1 MGRSRGGVARAY
13 HQGTKHSEE
22 SLRRDQHFLDFGN
35 QPIPFKLYTGL
46 EPLPLIQEWTP
57 QEFPALDA
65 LQLGMQ
71 GIRTTERLLNRSAL
85 SRLLYLSAGITKRKR
100 YTGGEMYFRAAPN
113 TGALYHIDLY
123 LICAELPELEAGV
136 YHFAPHDFALRRLRP
151 GDQRSVLVEASGAEP
166 AIAQAPVI
174 LASASTYW
182 RNAWKYQTRAYRHCY
197 WDAGTLHANLL
208 AAATVEQLEAQR
220 PHQRQQCRS
229 RQVKVRQH
237 PVHVLE
243 AVRRRDQQLGAADDG
258 FAQRRRI
265 WQRRRE
271 RFERSH
277 HGRADRDDAPRS
289 TRWVVRLFDHLN
301 GARLDRESL
310 CVHRVLIERL
320 GGDRLE
326 RAEADVEHHVDPS
339 HASVLYFCQEFGCK
353 VQAGRRRRHGPALAR
368 IGECR
373 LIPLPIQRVADGH
386 VAAGAQNVRRQW
398 RPPGAVEHR
407 RHALRSTGIDDPSLR
422 SLLDEFQ
429 S

>member
-65 LQLGMQ
+65 LQLRMQ

-208 AAATVEQLEAQR
+208 AAATVEQLEAQI
-220 PHQRQQCRS
+220 
-229 RQVKVRQH
+229 VM
-237 PVHVLE
+237 
-243 AVRRRDQQLGAADDG
+243 G
-258 FAQRRRI
+258 FA
-265 WQRRRE
+265 
-271 RFERSH
+271 
-277 HGRADRDDAPRS
+277 D
-289 TRWVVRLFDHLN
+289 
-301 GARLDRESL
+301 
-310 CVHRVLIERL
+310 
-320 GGDRLE
+320 
-326 RAEADVEHHVDPS
+326 
-339 HASVLYFCQEFGCK
+339 
-353 VQAGRRRRHGPALAR
+353 
-368 IGECR
+368 
-373 LIPLPIQRVADGH
+373 
-386 VAAGAQNVRRQW
+386 
-398 RPPGAVEHR
+398 GAVEQLLGLDPR
-407 RHALRSTGIDDPSLR
+407 KEGALTLVALGQTQTLAEPVSKVPELSTETELLSESEVDYPVIREIHAASSLATGAEATSWRQNAIARTAPIIV
-422 SLLDEFQ
+422 
-429 S
+429 